1 MITVAQRPG
10 RLGNLLLQYIN
21 LIAFAEEHNTTLCNP
36 AFFDYNHYFVGTH
49 RDILSRYPSL
59 RSINLPHPF
68 RVLIYRS
75 LRLADGLG
83 ILSRIPKS
91 TTIDL
96 PADSDYHLD
105 SPDFLSIFQSS
116 AQIFLRRTWRS
127 IYRSKSQLHLQ
138 KAREFFQLV
147 PHRQK
152 RIDNFVAQAKAQAD
166 ITVGVHIRQTDF
178 LHHRGGQYFF
188 TSAEYASIM
197 AKTAALFPG
206 QRLAFIICSD
216 SPQSP
221 ADFPNLQTHFP
232 EPEHVEDL
240 FTLAACDYIIGPLV
254 SSYSML
260 ASVLGDKKR
269 YAIQSSAD
277 RPALGDFQQ
286 TLLS

>member
-21 LIAFAEEHNTTLCNP
+21 LIAFAEDHHTTICNP
-36 AFFDYNHYFVGTH
+36 AFFDYNHYFVGTR
-49 RDILSRYPSL
+49 RDLLSRYPS
-59 RSINLPHPF
+59 RHSINLPHPF
-68 RVLIYRS
+68 RVLLYKS
-75 LRLADGLG
+75 LRIADTSGM
-83 ILSRIPKS
+83 LSRIPNS

-116 AQIFLRRTWRS
+116 DQIFLRRSWRS
-127 IYRSKSQLHLQ
+127 IYPPKTQAHLQ

-152 RIDNFVAQAKAQAD
+152 RITNFVAQAKAQAD
-166 ITVGVHIRQTDF
+166 ITIGVHIRQTDF
-178 LHHRGGQYFF
+178 RHHRGGKYFF

-197 AKTAALFPG
+197 AKIAALFPT
-206 QRLAFIICSD
+206 RRVAFIICSD

-232 EPEHVEDL
+232 TPEHVEDL
-240 FTLAACDYIIGPLV
+240 FTLAACDYIIGPVV

-260 ASVLGDKKR
+260 ASLLGDKKR

-277 RPALGDFQQ
+277 CPALGDFQK